1 MGDSSKMLSPI
12 LYFFYSDGKCTL
24 SGLRLNIM
32 ARPTPLKI
40 NIQSPIRDLRVD
52 HFDQFRRKH
61 VPPTFFG
68 DQTSWKIWLTAN
80 GDFSLGTFIELNYDG
95 TVQRVTWHP
104 DGTESIFDITNK

>member
-1 MGDSSKMLSPI
+1 MGDGSKMSSPI
-12 LYFFYSDGKCTL
+12 FYLSLGSGSCTL

-32 ARPTPLKI
+32 AGPTPLKI

-52 HFDQFRRKH
+52 HFDQYNCWR
-61 VPPTFFG
+61 
-68 DQTSWKIWLTAN
+68 IWLTAN
-80 GDFSLGTFIELNYDG
+80 SDFTLGTFIQLNNNG